1 MSRIERDD
9 PLQRLSIVLPIGPG
23 ERAWPPLYAA
33 LREYANAA
41 EVRLVFAEGDAQA
54 VADDA
59 QDDVRIAPAG
69 RAAQQNAGAA
79 ASTRPWL
86 WFLHADSRPD
96 AAVFAALRAFIARD
110 EHAVGWFRLRFDTDD
125 TPALRRRM
133 RVNAAGA
140 NWRSRR
146 FGLPFGDQG
155 LLMPKAI
162 FDELGGFDP
171 TLRCGEDLALV
182 WRAQRA
188 DVPLREL
195 PATLTTSARKY
206 VERGW
211 LRTTLRHLRLTA
223 AMVWAE
229 MRR

>member
-1 MSRIERDD
+1 MSRIECND
-9 PLQRLSIVLPIGPG
+9 PLLRLSIVLPIGPG
-23 ERAWPPLYAA
+23 DRAWPPLYAA
-33 LREYANAA
+33 LREHANAA
-41 EVRLVFAEGDAQA
+41 EVRLVFADGDTQA
-54 VADDA
+54 VANDM

-69 RAAQQNAGAA
+69 RAAQQNVGAV

-96 AAVFAALRAFIARD
+96 AAAFAALRAFIARD
-110 EHAVGWFRLRFDTDD
+110 EHALGWFRLRFDSDE
-125 TPALRRRM
+125 TPALRWHM

-146 FGLPFGDQG
+146 FKLPFGDQG

-171 TLRCGEDLALV
+171 TLSCGEDLALV

-188 DVPLREL
+188 DIPLREL
-195 PATLTTSARKY
+195 PAALTTSARKY
-206 VERGW
+206 AERGW

-223 AMVWAE
+223 AMVWRE

>member
-9 PLQRLSIVLPIGPG
+9 PLRRLSIVLPIGPG
-23 ERAWPPLYAA
+23 DRAWPPLYATLCEHA
-33 LREYANAA
+33 AAA
-41 EVRLVFAEGDAQA
+41 EVRLVFAERDAQIA
-54 VADDA
+54 ANETLS
-59 QDDVRIAPAG
+59 DVRYAPAG

-110 EHAVGWFRLRFDTDD
+110 EHALAWFRLRFDTDD

-171 TLRCGEDLALV
+171 GLPCGEDLALV

-211 LRTTLRHLRLTA
+211 LHTTLRHLRLTA
-223 AMVWAE
+223 TMVWRE
-229 MRR
+229 MHR

>member
-1 MSRIERDD
+1 MSRTERDD
-9 PLQRLSIVLPIGPG
+9 PLQRLSIVVPIGPG
-23 ERAWPPLYAA
+23 ERAWPALYAA
-33 LREYANAA
+33 LREHANAA

-54 VADDA
+54 VANGA

-69 RAAQQNAGAA
+69 RAAQHNAGAA

-110 EHAVGWFRLRFDTDD
+110 EHALGWFRLRFDTDD

-223 AMVWAE
+223 AMVWRE
-229 MRR
+229 ICR

>member
-23 ERAWPPLYAA
+23 DHAWPPLYAA
-33 LREYANAA
+33 LCEHAA
-41 EVRLVFAEGDAQA
+41 SAEIRLVFAEGDAQIA
-54 VADDA
+54 ANEIPSGI
-59 QDDVRIAPAG
+59 RYAPAG

-96 AAVFAALRAFIARD
+96 AAVFAAVRAFIACD
-110 EHAVGWFRLRFDTDD
+110 EHALGWFRLRFDSDES
-125 TPALRRRM
+125 PALRGRM

-146 FGLPFGDQG
+146 FRLPFGDQG

-171 TLRCGEDLALV
+171 TLACGEDLALV

-188 DVPLREL
+188 DIPLREL

-223 AMVWAE
+223 AMVWRE